1 MHKVVHRTQ
10 KVHRIVIPPS
20 PDGDGVFI
28 QAHYTV
34 SKNIVEITK
43 LRVHTIIDDCIGS
56 DMGKDLDLISHL
68 FMTKLVESDL
78 NSVL

>member
-1 MHKVVHRTQ
+1 VHKVVRS
-10 KVHRIVIPPS
+10 VNNIHRIVIPPS

-34 SKNIVEITK
+34 SENIVEITK

>member
-1 MHKVVHRTQ
+1 MHRTQ

-34 SKNIVEITK
+34 SENIVEITK
-43 LRVHTIIDDCIGS
+43 LRVHTIVDDIIGC
-56 DMGKDLDLISHL
+56 DMGENLDIISHL
-68 FMTKLVESDL
+68 FMTKLVEADL
-78 NSVL
+78 NEL

>member
-28 QAHYTV
+28 QAHYTI
-34 SKNIVEITK
+34 SENIVEINR
-43 LRVHTIIDDCIGS
+43 LRVHTIIDNYIGS
-56 DMGKDLDLISHL
+56 DISDNLDLISHL

-78 NSVL
+78 NSIL

>member
-28 QAHYTV
+28 QAHYTI
-34 SKNIVEITK
+34 SENIVEINRLK
-43 LRVHTIIDDCIGS
+43 VHTIIDDYIGS
-56 DMGKDLDLISHL
+56 DISDSLDFISHL

-78 NSVL
+78 NSIL

>member
-28 QAHYTV
+28 QAHYTL
-34 SKNIVEITK
+34 SEKIIEITK
-43 LRVHTIIDDCIGS
+43 LRVHTIIGDIVGDDIS
-56 DMGKDLDLISHL
+56 EQIDLISHL

-78 NSVL
+78 NSIL

>member
-28 QAHYTV
+28 QAHYTI
-34 SKNIVEITK
+34 SENIVEINK
-43 LRVHTIIDDCIGS
+43 LRVHTIIDDYIGS
-56 DMGKDLDLISHL
+56 DIGESLDIISHL

-78 NSVL
+78 NSIL

>member
-1 MHKVVHRTQ
+1 VHKVVHRTQ

-28 QAHYTV
+28 QAHYTI
-34 SKNIVEITK
+34 SENIVEINR
-43 LRVHTIIDDCIGS
+43 LRVHTIIDNYIGS
-56 DMGKDLDLISHL
+56 DISDNLDLISHL

-78 NSVL
+78 NSIL

>member
-10 KVHRIVIPPS
+10 RVHRIVIPPS

-28 QAHYTV
+28 QAHYTI
-34 SKNIVEITK
+34 SENIVEINRLK
-43 LRVHTIIDDCIGS
+43 VHTIIDDYIGS
-56 DMGKDLDLISHL
+56 DISDSLDLISHL

-78 NSVL
+78 NSIL

>member
-28 QAHYTV
+28 QAHYTI
-34 SKNIVEITK
+34 SENIVEINRLK
-43 LRVHTIIDDCIGS
+43 VHTIIDDYIGS
-56 DMGKDLDLISHL
+56 DISDSLDLISHL

-78 NSVL
+78 NSIL